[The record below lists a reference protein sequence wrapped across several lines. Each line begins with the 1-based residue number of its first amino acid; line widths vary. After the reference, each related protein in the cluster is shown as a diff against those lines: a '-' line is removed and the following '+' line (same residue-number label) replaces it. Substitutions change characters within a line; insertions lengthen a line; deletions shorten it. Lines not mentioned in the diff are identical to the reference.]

1 MSRKP
6 PAGKRDAQV
15 CSGNLRC
22 DGAYGHVPYVAP
34 GREVGG
40 EHGFGIPPLP
50 ESSWSHSAYFLFDT
64 GSPLSPL
71 DNEPPRDGHDPH
83 DDTPKIP
90 AAQALKDMFWHPR
103 GFVND
108 VCNVGPCTG
117 PQF

>member
-15 CSGNLRC
+15 CSG
-22 DGAYGHVPYVAP
+22 
-34 GREVGG
+34 
-40 EHGFGIPPLP
+40 
-50 ESSWSHSAYFLFDT
+50 S
-64 GSPLSPL
+64 
-71 DNEPPRDGHDPH
+71 EPPRDGHDPH